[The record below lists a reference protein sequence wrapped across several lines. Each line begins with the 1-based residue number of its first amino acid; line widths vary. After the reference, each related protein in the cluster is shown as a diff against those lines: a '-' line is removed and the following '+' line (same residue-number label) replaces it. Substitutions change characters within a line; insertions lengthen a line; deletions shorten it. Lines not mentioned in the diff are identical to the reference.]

1 MLASWHVVNLCYNV
15 SELVAER
22 SEKIIVV
29 DGGDALEENMYGNT
43 SSMRRRSQS
52 EPIPVEKLEWYNRTN
67 VSLIKKQYNVST
79 ACFLLTFKERM
90 QRILPLF
97 GCHKLK

>member
-1 MLASWHVVNLCYNV
+1 MLNLCFDV
-15 SELVAER
+15 EQLFVER
-22 SEKIIVV
+22 EEKVTV
-29 DGGDALEENMYGNT
+29 MDSGDALEDNTYGNT
-43 SSMRRRSQS
+43 SDMRPRSQS
-52 EPIPVEKLEWYNRTN
+52 ELIPVEKLEWYNRTN
-67 VSLIKKQYNVST
+67 VSLIKKQYDVST